1 VIGSKLTLLALAVAL
16 IGCSSESGPT
26 IYPAVTTVGLSAPP
40 HLRSNLEPTEL
51 VQLTVFREDR
61 EKSVVAAADV
71 KLQKEVESQFSL
83 RALLGGASIPGSFK
97 WDAVEPVVR
106 FHPSAPLAA
115 GEYVAEFKAGTTY
128 CVLEPSDARSRFRVG
143 SLPRVAGVLTAAEK
157 GLTTLV
163 HVSFTEPMEI
173 PTIKL
178 SLSQAST
185 AVTPTKLEYSVGGNV
200 EATFA
205 GVPADKPLRIRVEPQ
220 ARAKTGVPLD
230 GDYSGKTTGP
240 GTAFQIDMVP
250 SQSNSWAPPL

>member
-1 VIGSKLTLLALAVAL
+1 MLRRTIPVMAVAL

-26 IYPAVTTVGLSAPP
+26 IYPAVTTVAIGAPP
-40 HLRSNLEPTEL
+40 HLRSNLEPTQL
-51 VQLTVFREDR
+51 VLLSVGREDR
-61 EKSVVAAADV
+61 ETSVIAAADP
-71 KLQKEVESQFSL
+71 KLRKEVESQFSL
-83 RALLGGASIPGSFK
+83 RTVSGAATVPGSFK

-106 FHPSAPLAA
+106 FHPSTPLAA
-115 GEYVAEFKAGTTY
+115 GEYVAELKAGSTY
-128 CVLEPSDARSRFRVG
+128 EVYAGGTKARFRVG

-163 HVSFTEPMEI
+163 HVRFTEPMEI

-185 AVTPTKLEYSVGGNV
+185 AVTPAKLEYSVGGNV

-205 GVPADKPLRIRVEPQ
+205 GIPSDKPLRIRVEPQ

-230 GDYSGKTTGP
+230 GDYSGKTTGT

-250 SQSNSWAPPL
+250 SQSNSWAPSL